1 MQYVCDAEKYTWFRI
16 ETQGEATLESRVMN
30 RTLENY
36 FRDAYETAAKLHSP
50 AKSVR
55 FVEQNIGLKAH
66 IQRTMPMF
74 LTLRAKDG
82 TPLVTAV
89 LPPIGRDGITFRPIV
104 IGPANTNPYPKN
116 VAAIRKL
123 AEHYGLDL
131 EPTRFYRYS

>member
-1 MQYVCDAEKYTWFRI
+1 
-16 ETQGEATLESRVMN
+16 MN
-30 RTLENY
+30 HTLENT

-131 EPTRFYRYS
+131 EQTRSYRSNRR